1 MTDFALNLDPA
12 DLPPAPDPSLARAGL
27 ERWRERLASID
38 DPALTGFADRL
49 DADPDAARLLA
60 LLFAHSSFLGQCLL
74 TAPADFRLVFE
85 QGPEAA
91 VEAALGG
98 LVEAAIAE
106 PDPARVMQAL
116 RAARRRVALAVATA
130 DIVGAWPLEQV
141 TAALSDL
148 ADRAIDAAAGHLL
161 RRAVDRGELEV
172 DDPEQPHRNGGL
184 IVLGLG
190 KLGARELNYSS
201 DVDLIILFD
210 REKVRYTGS
219 RSVQDFFVRI
229 ARDLVRLLQER
240 TEGGF
245 VLRVDLRLRP
255 DPGST
260 PLALSALAAENYY
273 EGMGQNWERAAMIK
287 ARPVAADI
295 DAGRQFLERLRPFI
309 WRKHLDF
316 AAIQDIH
323 SIKRQIHAVKGF
335 RDIAVAGHNIKLGR
349 GGIREIEFFAQ
360 TQQLIWGGR
369 DPALRV
375 PSTCVA
381 IRGLVASGRVE
392 PDTADEL
399 IAAYRFLRGIEHR
412 LQMMDDRQ
420 TQTLPAEGEAL
431 DRFAAFAGFAST
443 AAFAAALLEQLG
455 RVEDHYAD
463 LFEEAPSLS
472 PAGSLVFTGGEDDPD
487 TLITLA
493 MLGFRGAPSVAA
505 VVRSW
510 HAGRYRATRSTRA
523 RELLTE
529 LVPDLLKMLGRTS
542 DPDAAFQRFDAFLQA
557 LPSGVQLFSLIYANP
572 GLLGLIAEIMGD
584 APRLADRLAARPALL
599 EGVLTQDFFAALPGI
614 AALRAEL
621 DRHLQQARDLEDCL
635 DITRR
640 WAKDR
645 QFQAG
650 VHILRNV
657 ADAHSM
663 GGPIADIAET
673 AIRALLPAVTAEF
686 EKQHGKLPG
695 RGLAVIGLGK
705 LGGREMNV
713 GSDLDLV
720 FIYDVP
726 AELGDEWTL
735 MQSDG
740 SRPLAPMHYYARLAQ
755 RTIGALDVATTEG
768 RLFEVDM
775 RLRPSGNSGPIASGL
790 AAFGRYQREEA
801 WTWEHMSLTRAR
813 VVAGDPSFA
822 TEIEAGIRDLLC
834 RPRDGDQL
842 VVDIADMRRRMAETY
857 PADNLWDV
865 KHWRG
870 GMVDVD
876 FIAQYLQLRHA
887 ESNPAVLSPNTRAAL
902 TNLAK
907 AGLLD
912 REAAEDLIEAVH
924 LWHNIQGLLRLTVG
938 HKLDEA
944 ALPAGIAAALAAAGD
959 EVDFR
964 GLKQHMIDIA
974 ELALGHYRTLIDE
987 PADAARPRLDS
998 RETER

>member
-360 TQQLIWGGR
+360 TQQLICC
-369 DPALRV
+369 LLYTS
-375 PSTCVA
+375 PS
-381 IRGLVASGRVE
+381 
-392 PDTADEL
+392 
-399 IAAYRFLRGIEHR
+399 
-412 LQMMDDRQ
+412 
-420 TQTLPAEGEAL
+420 
-431 DRFAAFAGFAST
+431 
-443 AAFAAALLEQLG
+443 
-455 RVEDHYAD
+455 
-463 LFEEAPSLS
+463 
-472 PAGSLVFTGGEDDPD
+472 
-487 TLITLA
+487 
-493 MLGFRGAPSVAA
+493 
-505 VVRSW
+505 
-510 HAGRYRATRSTRA
+510 
-523 RELLTE
+523 
-529 LVPDLLKMLGRTS
+529 
-542 DPDAAFQRFDAFLQA
+542 
-557 LPSGVQLFSLIYANP
+557 
-572 GLLGLIAEIMGD
+572 
-584 APRLADRLAARPALL
+584 
-599 EGVLTQDFFAALPGI
+599 
-614 AALRAEL
+614 
-621 DRHLQQARDLEDCL
+621 
-635 DITRR
+635 
-640 WAKDR
+640 
-645 QFQAG
+645 
-650 VHILRNV
+650 
-657 ADAHSM
+657 
-663 GGPIADIAET
+663 
-673 AIRALLPAVTAEF
+673 
-686 EKQHGKLPG
+686 
-695 RGLAVIGLGK
+695 
-705 LGGREMNV
+705 
-713 GSDLDLV
+713 
-720 FIYDVP
+720 
-726 AELGDEWTL
+726 
-735 MQSDG
+735 
-740 SRPLAPMHYYARLAQ
+740 
-755 RTIGALDVATTEG
+755 
-768 RLFEVDM
+768 
-775 RLRPSGNSGPIASGL
+775 
-790 AAFGRYQREEA
+790 
-801 WTWEHMSLTRAR
+801 
-813 VVAGDPSFA
+813 
-822 TEIEAGIRDLLC
+822 
-834 RPRDGDQL
+834 PRD
-842 VVDIADMRRRMAETY
+842 
-857 PADNLWDV
+857 
-865 KHWRG
+865 
-870 GMVDVD
+870 
-876 FIAQYLQLRHA
+876 
-887 ESNPAVLSPNTRAAL
+887 
-902 TNLAK
+902 
-907 AGLLD
+907 
-912 REAAEDLIEAVH
+912 
-924 LWHNIQGLLRLTVG
+924 
-938 HKLDEA
+938 
-944 ALPAGIAAALAAAGD
+944 
-959 EVDFR
+959 
-964 GLKQHMIDIA
+964 
-974 ELALGHYRTLIDE
+974 
-987 PADAARPRLDS
+987 
-998 RETER
+998 

>member
-1 MTDFALNLDPA
+1 MTDFALKLDPA
-12 DLPPAPDPSLARAGL
+12 QLPPAPDSSLARAGL
-27 ERWRERLASID
+27 ERWRERLASLD
-38 DPALTGFADRL
+38 DPPLTAFADRL
-49 DADPDAARLLA
+49 EGDEGGARLLA
-60 LLFAHSSFLGQCLL
+60 LLFAHSSFLSQCLM
-74 TAPADFRLVFE
+74 TAPGDLRPILEA
-85 QGPEAA
+85 GPQAA
-91 VEAALGG
+91 VEMAMSD
-98 LVEAAIAE
+98 LVEAATAE

-130 DIVGAWPLEQV
+130 DIVGAWPLEQI
-141 TAALSDL
+141 TGALSDF

-161 RRAVDRGELEV
+161 RRAVDRNEIEV
-172 DDPEQPHRNGGL
+172 DTPEQPHRNGGL

-201 DVDLIILFD
+201 DVDLIVLFD
-210 REKVRYTGS
+210 RDRVRYTGS

-229 ARDLVRLLQER
+229 ARELVRLLQER
-240 TEGGF
+240 TESGF

-335 RDIAVAGHNIKLGR
+335 REVAVGGHNIKLGR

-375 PSTCVA
+375 PATCAA
-381 IRGLVASGRVE
+381 IRALVGAGRVQS
-392 PDTADEL
+392 DTADEM
-399 IAAYRFLRGIEHR
+399 IEAYRFLRRIEHR

-420 TQTLPAEGEAL
+420 TQTLPDDGTAL
-431 DRFAAFAGFAST
+431 DRFAAFAGFPST
-443 AAFAAALLEQLG
+443 EAFATALLERLG

-493 MLGFRGAPSVAA
+493 MLGFRNAPSVAA
-505 VVRSW
+505 IIRSW

-529 LVPDLLKMLGRTS
+529 LVPDLLRMLGRTS
-542 DPDAAFQRFDAFLQA
+542 DSDAAFHRFDTFLQA
-557 LPSGVQLFSLIYANP
+557 LPAGVQLFSLLYANP

-599 EGVLTQDFFAALPGI
+599 EGVLTQDFFASLPEIGT
-614 AALRAEL
+614 LQNEL
-621 DRHLQQARDLEDCL
+621 DRQLQQARDLEDRL

-650 VHILRNV
+650 VHILRNI
-657 ADAHSM
+657 ADAHFM
-663 GGPIADIAET
+663 GGPLADIAET
-673 AIRALLPAVTAEF
+673 AIRVLLPAVTAEF

-726 AELGDEWTL
+726 ADLGDEWTT

-740 SRPLAPMHYYARLAQ
+740 PRPLAPMHYYARLAQ
-755 RTIGALDVATTEG
+755 RMIGALDSATAEG

-790 AAFGRYQREEA
+790 AAFCRYQREEA
-801 WTWEHMSLTRAR
+801 WTWEHMSLTRGR
-813 VVAGDPSFA
+813 VVAGEPGFA
-822 TEIEAGIRDLLC
+822 AEIGGSLRELLC
-834 RPRDGDQL
+834 ASRDVDGL

-857 PADNLWDV
+857 PTDNIWDV

-887 ESNPAVLSPNTRAAL
+887 AENPAVLSPNTKTAL
-902 TNLAK
+902 ENLAR
-907 AGLLD
+907 AGFLD
-912 REAAEDLIEAVH
+912 RDVAEDLTEAIH

-944 ALPAGIAAALAAAGD
+944 ALPAGIATALAAAGD
-959 EVDFR
+959 EVDFD
-964 GLKQHMIDIA
+964 GLKQHMIEIA
-974 ELALGHYRTLIDE
+974 GLALGHYRTLIDE
-987 PADAARPRLDS
+987 PAEAARGRL
-998 RETER
+998 ETTESER

>member
-1 MTDFALNLDPA
+1 MTDFALKLDPA
-12 DLPPAPDPSLARAGL
+12 ELPPAPDPSLARAGL
-27 ERWRERLASID
+27 ERWRERLAAMS
-38 DPALTGFADRL
+38 DPALTDFADRL
-49 DADPDAARLLA
+49 EAHAGATRLLA
-60 LLFAHSSFLGQCLL
+60 LLFAHSSFLGQCVL
-74 TAPADFRLVFE
+74 TAPADLRVILE
-85 QGPEAA
+85 EGPEAA
-91 VEAALGG
+91 VEAAMAG
-98 LVEAAIAE
+98 LVEDAIAQ
-106 PDPARVMQAL
+106 PDSARTMQAL
-116 RAARRRVALAVATA
+116 RTARRRVALAVATA
-130 DIVGAWPLEQV
+130 DIASFWSLEQV

-148 ADRAIDAAAGHLL
+148 ADGAIDATAGHLL
-161 RRAVDRGELEV
+161 RRAVERGEIEV
-172 DDPEQPHRNGGL
+172 DDPAQPHRNGGF

-201 DVDLIILFD
+201 DVDLIVLFD
-210 REKVRYTGS
+210 REKVRYVGS
-219 RSVQDFFVRI
+219 RSIQDFFVRI
-229 ARDLVRLLQER
+229 ARDLVRMLQER

-295 DAGRQFLERLRPFI
+295 EAGRQFLDRLRPFI

-335 RDIAVAGHNIKLGR
+335 RDVAVAGHNIKLGR

-369 DPALRV
+369 DPLLRV
-375 PSTCVA
+375 PATCAA
-381 IRGLVASGRVE
+381 IRALVGAGRVE
-392 PDTADEL
+392 TDIAEEM
-399 IAAYRFLRGIEHR
+399 IAAYRFLRRIEHR

-420 TQTLPAEGEAL
+420 TQTLPDAGTAL
-431 DRFAAFAGFAST
+431 DRFASFAGFAST
-443 AAFAAALLEQLG
+443 EAFAAALLEQLG

-487 TLITLA
+487 TLVTLA
-493 MLGFRGAPSVAA
+493 MLGFRNAPSIAA
-505 VVRSW
+505 AIRSW

-529 LVPDLLKMLGRTS
+529 LVPDLLRMLGRTS

-557 LPSGVQLFSLIYANP
+557 LPAGVQLFSLIYSNP

-584 APRLADRLAARPALL
+584 APRLAERLAARPALL
-599 EGVLTQDFFAALPGI
+599 EGVLTQDFFASLPDI
-614 AALRAEL
+614 SELRREL
-621 DRHLQQARDLEDCL
+621 DRQLQQARDLEDKL
-635 DITRR
+635 DIARR

-657 ADAHSM
+657 ADAHFM
-663 GGPIADIAET
+663 GGPLADIAET

-686 EKQHGKLPG
+686 EKQHGRLPG
-695 RGLAVIGLGK
+695 RGLAVVGLGK

-726 AELGDEWTL
+726 AELGDDWTT

-740 SRPLAPMHYYARLAQ
+740 TRPLAPMHFYARLAQ
-755 RTIGALDVATTEG
+755 RMIGALDSATAEG

-790 AAFGRYQREEA
+790 TAFCRYQREEA

-813 VVAGDPSFA
+813 VVAGDPGFA
-822 TEIEAGIRDLLC
+822 AEIDKGLRELLC
-834 RPRDGDQL
+834 VPRDPDRL

-857 PADNLWDV
+857 PTDNPWDV

-887 ESNPAVLSPNTRAAL
+887 AAHPSILSPNTRAVL
-902 TNLAK
+902 GNVAK
-907 AGLLD
+907 AGLLE
-912 REAAEDLIEAVH
+912 REAAEDLIEAIH
-924 LWHNIQGLLRLTVG
+924 LWHNVQGLLRLTVG
-938 HKLDEA
+938 HKLDET
-944 ALPAGIAAALAAAGD
+944 ALPTGIASALAAAGD
-959 EVDFR
+959 EVDFT
-964 GLKQHMIDIA
+964 GLKQHMIEIA
-974 ELALGHYRTLIDE
+974 GLALGHFKTLIDE
-987 PADAARPRLDS
+987 PADAVRTRL
-998 RETER
+998 ETTESER